1 MPGALRGPKRVLE
14 SHRQLR
20 AAMGIKN
27 QLSPLE
33 EQPALF
39 TISPALLN
47 AEPGTDELMFCVLL

>member
-1 MPGALRGPKRVLE
+1 
-14 SHRQLR
+14 
-20 AAMGIKN
+20 MGIKN